1 MKFEKYYI
9 VANTRNQF
17 ENASKVSSR
26 PYNDHPSLESI
37 KYLVAELSK
46 SGFNAMHFGGVNELI
61 NAYHQKLEF
70 PKTLFLCLSDGLT
83 QPSRKAQASILLELI
98 GAAYAGSDPLA
109 HLMAGN
115 KTYAKKI
122 VKEKLCVPKSFLLFH
137 QADISDIPQNIDF
150 PVVIKPN
157 REGSSIGI
165 TQQNICT
172 NIDELRQQLSLLL
185 EQFDDI
191 IVEEYIS
198 GYEIT
203 CFIIGNRGNYYLT
216 EPILCEYNGVRFFEN
231 FVFGL
236 EEKASGVR
244 KEYLAQSVLTVQTVD
259 YIRRAAQVAFE
270 LLNMRDFARVDFRLG
285 KDGTLYFI
293 EINSNPVISETSELG
308 VISQAQNIP
317 FGSLAGKIIHT
328 AAERLNVTRG

>member
-1 MKFEKYYI
+1 MKFDKYYI

-17 ENASKVSSR
+17 ENASKVSFR

-37 KYLVAELSK
+37 EYMVAELSK
-46 SGFNAMHFGGVNELI
+46 SGFNTMHFGGVDELI
-61 NAYHQKLEF
+61 DAYHQKLEF
-70 PKTLFLCLSDGLT
+70 PKTLFLSLSDGLT

-98 GAAYAGSDPLA
+98 GASYAGSDPLA

-122 VKEKLCVPKSFLLFH
+122 VKEKLCVPKSFLLFN
-137 QADISDIPQNIDF
+137 QSNISDFPLNIDF

-172 NIDELRQQLSLLL
+172 NIAELRQQLYLLL
-185 EQFDDI
+185 EQFDDV

-216 EPILCEYNGVRFFEN
+216 EPILCEYDGVRFFEN

-236 EEKASGVR
+236 EEKASRAR
-244 KEYLAQSVLTVQTVD
+244 KEYLAQSVLDFQTVD

-293 EINSNPVISETSELG
+293 ELNSNPVISETSELG
-308 VISQAQNIP
+308 VISQARNIP
-317 FGSLAGKIIHT
+317 FGNLAGKIIHT
-328 AAERLNVTRG
+328 AVKRLNATRG

>member
-98 GAAYAGSDPLA
+98 GASYAGSDPLA

-122 VKEKLCVPKSFLLFH
+122 VKEKLCVPKSFLLFN
-137 QADISDIPQNIDF
+137 QSNISDIPQNIDF

-172 NIDELRQQLSLLL
+172 NIEELRQQLSLLL

-216 EPILCEYNGVRFFEN
+216 EPILCEYDGVRFFEN

-236 EEKASGVR
+236 EEKASRVR
-244 KEYLAQSVLTVQTVD
+244 KEYLAQSVLTFQTVD

-328 AAERLNVTRG
+328 AVERLNVTHG

>member
-1 MKFEKYYI
+1 MEFEKYYI

-17 ENASKVSSR
+17 ENASKVSFR

-37 KYLVAELSK
+37 EYLIVELSK
-46 SGFNAMHFGGVNELI
+46 SGFKAVHFGGIDELI
-61 NAYHQKLEF
+61 DAYHQKLEF
-70 PKTLFLCLSDGLT
+70 PKTLFLNLSDGLT

-98 GAAYAGSDPLA
+98 GASYAGSDPLA

-122 VKEKLCVPKSFLLFH
+122 VKEKIYVPQSILLFN
-137 QADISDIPQNIDF
+137 QFKILDLPPSIDF

-165 TQQNICT
+165 AQQNICT
-172 NIDELRQQLSLLL
+172 NITELRQQLSLLL
-185 EQFDDI
+185 EQFDDV

-203 CFIIGNRGNYYLT
+203 CFIIGNRENYYLT
-216 EPILCEYNGVRFFEN
+216 EPILCEYDGVRFFEN

-236 EEKASGVR
+236 EEKASRVR
-244 KEYLAQSVLTVQTVD
+244 KEYLAESVLNPQIVD
-259 YIRRAAQVAFE
+259 NIRHAAQAAFE

-308 VISQAQNIP
+308 VISQARNIP
-317 FGSLAGKIIHT
+317 FGNLAGKIIHT
-328 AAERLNVTRG
+328 AVNRLKASHD